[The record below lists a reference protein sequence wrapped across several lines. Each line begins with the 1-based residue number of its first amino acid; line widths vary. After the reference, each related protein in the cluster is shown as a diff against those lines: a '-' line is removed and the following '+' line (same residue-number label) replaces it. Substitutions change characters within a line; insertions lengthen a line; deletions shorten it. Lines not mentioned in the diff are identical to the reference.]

1 MRKNMEYH
9 QLTFTLDKQVRGKYE
24 MPHTVC
30 IESKNFTEYI
40 LERNRNISMYFEN
53 KKDLYERMPDH
64 LHGKLLKRKNAIDF
78 MDFAPSCLSLVAVIS
93 DRIKKIF
100 NQLNVSTEEYVLKN
114 ISIKGCTENFHLLF
128 IPIIRDTD
136 FIYPKSVFVDMFNDK
151 ITKVF
156 SNRTEYYNDPESY
169 YLKKVT
175 LKSMYKGFDLLYP
188 QHTW

>member
-100 NQLNVSTEEYVLKN
+100 NQLNVSTEEYVLKTYLLKDVRK
-114 ISIKGCTENFHLLF
+114 ISIFCSFLLLEIQILF
-128 IPIIRDTD
+128 IPKAYLWICSMIRLLK
-136 FIYPKSVFVDMFNDK
+136 YSVTEQN
-151 ITKVF
+151 ITMIQ
-156 SNRTEYYNDPESY
+156 N
-169 YLKKVT
+169 
-175 LKSMYKGFDLLYP
+175 
-188 QHTW
+188 HTT